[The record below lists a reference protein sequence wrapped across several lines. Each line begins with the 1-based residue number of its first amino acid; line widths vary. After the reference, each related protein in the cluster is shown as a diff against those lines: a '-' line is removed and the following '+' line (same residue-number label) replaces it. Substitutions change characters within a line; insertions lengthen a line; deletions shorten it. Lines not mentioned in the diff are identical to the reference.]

1 MQPRLSLRGCAEIEM
16 VFQRK
21 KQIRFSHCDPAGIGF
36 YPRYVALFNE
46 TVEDWF
52 AEGLGVNFLA
62 LHDEH
67 KLGIPTVRL
76 EVDFKQ
82 PSRYGDMLTFEL
94 RVLQLGNT
102 SATLEIVARGDDGAI
117 RIRGILKIVLASLED
132 LRPRPWGDFWR
143 PRFERY
149 LEQAAA

>member
-1 MQPRLSLRGCAEIEM
+1 M

-52 AEGLGVNFLA
+52 ADGLGVNFFS

-82 PSRYGDMLTFEL
+82 PSRYGDILTFEL
-94 RVLQLGNT
+94 RVLDMGNT
-102 SATLEIVARGDDGAI
+102 SATLEIVARGEDEAI
-117 RIRGILKIVLASLED
+117 RIRGILKVVLVSLGD
-132 LRPRPWGDFWR
+132 LRPQPWSDFWR
-143 PRFERY
+143 LQFGRY
-149 LEQAAA
+149 LEKAAT